1 MDDERAARGRG
12 RGLRD
17 GREDE
22 ECGVLLSWSSM
33 WWLPGAR
40 TAEGGSER
48 RQKDSRRDVW
58 ASVVLVGGSGGE
70 DVAEDAA

>member
-17 GREDE
+17 RREDE
-22 ECGVLLSWSSM
+22 ECGLVSWSSM
-33 WWLPGAR
+33 WWLPEAR
-40 TAEGGSER
+40 TAVGGSER

-58 ASVVLVGGSGGE
+58 ASVDLVGGSGGE

>member
-58 ASVVLVGGSGGE
+58 ASVDLVGGSGSE